1 MRQRDYIACSIR
13 ERVTTIERTLSK
25 AATWLKETLDY
36 EFGND
41 GYLVQALTHRSAS
54 GENNERLEFLGD
66 AVLDSVVS
74 EVVFR
79 LRPNSD
85 EGELSRLRSFLVK
98 DSSLA
103 ELGESLGIGVHIIL
117 GPGEKKTGGHRRGSI
132 LADALEAIIG
142 AVYLDGGYQAAITL
156 ISRAYGERLQTLPDA
171 DDLRDPKTQLQ
182 EFLQARKLALPDYE
196 IQNISGKAHR
206 QHFEVVCTI
215 PEVDKSSAGEGG
227 SRRDAEQEAARSMLA
242 ILEVESK

>member
-1 MRQRDYIACSIR
+1 M
-13 ERVTTIERTLSK
+13 SK

-54 GENNERLEFLGD
+54 GDNNERLEFLGD

-79 LRPNSD
+79 LRPDSD
-85 EGELSRLRSFLVK
+85 EGELSRLRASLVK

-103 ELGESLGIGVHIIL
+103 ELGENLGIGAHIIL

-132 LADALEAIIG
+132 LADALEALFG
-142 AVYLDGGYQAAITL
+142 AVYLDAGYQAATAV
-156 ISRAYGERLQTLPDA
+156 ISSAFGERLHTLPNA

-182 EFLQARKLALPDYE
+182 EFLQARKLPLPVYE
-196 IQNISGKAHR
+196 IQNISGKAHK
-206 QHFEVVCTI
+206 QHFEVVCALSD
-215 PEVDKSSAGEGG
+215 VDKTSTGEGG
-227 SRRDAEQEAARSMLA
+227 SRRDAEQEAARSMLL
-242 ILEVESK
+242 ILEAESK